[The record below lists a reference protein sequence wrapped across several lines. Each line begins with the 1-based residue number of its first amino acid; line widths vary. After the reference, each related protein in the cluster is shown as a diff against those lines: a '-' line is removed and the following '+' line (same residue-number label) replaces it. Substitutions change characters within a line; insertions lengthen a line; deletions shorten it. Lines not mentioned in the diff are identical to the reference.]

1 MKNKI
6 FLLMFIILSV
16 FSLSA
21 CSCQK
26 STYPPEDC
34 LCIEFESQYKLDA
47 DIKFNISVGLQ
58 NGYQE
63 KFGNIEG
70 SKYIIAYSK
79 NENIANNTEIKNLL
93 IINDFSSDMYCYTKN
108 KDKINFNFCKQ
119 FIIDK
124 EFFNDGD
131 MFYICMYYTTSE
143 ENSDKKNISFSIKYK
158 ITYEKVEDYL
168 ILRIA
173 N

>member
-108 KDKINFNFCKQ
+108 KDKINDSTIEYIFLVQTRSFLMTVICSISVC
-119 FIIDK
+119 IIQLRRK
-124 EFFNDGD
+124 
-131 MFYICMYYTTSE
+131 IRT
-143 ENSDKKNISFSIKYK
+143 KKILVFQLNIK
-158 ITYEKVEDYL
+158 
-168 ILRIA
+168 
-173 N
+173 